1 MNIPNNTSF
10 YKFTVAQLSP
20 PPPPLRSANMTSSL
34 MTRHVIANEYSL
46 AEDGPPRELKE
57 EVKEEVKEEI
67 REDSPSSSSSTS
79 QDHYDSATPVIVVRG
94 GGGGGGA
101 LCDY

>member
-1 MNIPNNTSF
+1 MHNEYTQQHKLLQV
-10 YKFTVAQLSP
+10 YCSP
-20 PPPPLRSANMTSSL
+20 TITPPPLRSANMTSSL

-94 GGGGGGA
+94 GGGGGGGGS
-101 LCDY
+101 L